1 MFWTGVGYSLAIDL
15 EVLLIQAPF
24 IHLAVRTGFSLLE
37 SMIETKALTTWC
49 VENAMPAVAVTDHNN
64 LFGALEL
71 SESLSNAGIQP
82 IMACCFDVT
91 DEAHQETLSRVSL
104 YAQTKTGYQRLMAL
118 SSEAYL
124 SAEDGVPRLRRS
136 SLLAN
141 TEGLLLLTG
150 GPQGEVAQALLKGRM
165 DEARSRLQDLSGS
178 YPGRCYVEIMRHGR
192 ADERASESGLL
203 QLAYE
208 LNLPI
213 VATHDARFMAAE
225 DAPAHDAMLCIA
237 NSTYLGV
244 EDRPSVAAN
253 QYLKTQDEMRALFAD
268 LPEAIEA
275 TAEIAR
281 RCAVRAVTHSP
292 ILPGFG
298 DGTRSEIEE
307 LRVQAREGLEARIAV
322 APKLYA
328 SPEEYTQRLD
338 YELDVIG
345 KMGFPGY
352 FLIVADFIKWTKSQN
367 IPVGPGRGSGAGSLV
382 AWSLTITDLDPLRFD
397 LLFERFLNPERVSM
411 PDFDIDFCQERRG
424 EVIRY
429 VRDKYGSDSVAMI
442 ITFGTLQAK
451 AVVRDV
457 GRVMQM
463 SYGQVDRL
471 AKLIPFNP
479 AKPPKLKD
487 AIEDEPKF
495 DEEISNDPR
504 VGELLQTALALEGRY
519 RNAGT
524 HAAGVVIGDR
534 PLQELVPLY
543 RDPRAD
549 LPATQFNMKW
559 AEAAGLVKFDFLGLK
574 TLTVIDRALKF
585 IRRDGADVGPE
596 WETLDDAATYELM
609 ASGHTLGVFQLEGQ
623 GMRDT
628 LRKVRPG
635 NIEDVIA
642 IISLYRPGPMDNIP
656 VYVAGK
662 EDPQTVTY
670 QHPDLQPILEATY
683 GVPVYQEQVM
693 RMAQEI
699 AGYSLGEADL
709 LRRAM
714 GKKKLEE
721 MVAQRRRFIDGA
733 AERKGIDEHLANQIF
748 DTMEKF
754 AGYGFNK
761 SHAAAYALIG
771 YQTAYLK
778 CHFPVAFLAASMS
791 LDLHNTD
798 KLAAFFQEARRLK
811 IPVMS
816 PDVNAS
822 MADFDVRDG
831 AIVYALGALKGV
843 GPEAMSHMVLERDAG
858 GAFRDLHD
866 FSERVDPRN
875 VNRKCIEQLARAGA
889 FDRLEP
895 SRARAFAAAPVLAAA
910 AVASAEDRAGGQGGL
925 FGDTEP
931 AMRPTLPQ
939 ASAWNMQQK
948 LDEEFSAIGFY
959 FSGHP
964 LDDVLDGL
972 EEGRITLS
980 IDVAGQ
986 AMDGRPLELIGV
998 VRQRV
1003 EKPARSGGKFAF
1015 LTLSDPTGEVELS
1028 VMPEILMEVRDMLEP
1043 GAAVVVTADVRRRED
1058 EIRLSVRR
1066 VQPIERARIG
1076 KKAPALSV
1084 RLERGAKIEG
1094 LAAIAA
1100 RLKAAPGADRGTIYV
1115 RLTTQCGRAVT
1126 LRLPDTYA
1134 TGLEA
1139 LRALKTA
1146 PGVARVDH
1154 LAA

>member
-1 MFWTGVGYSLAIDL
+1 MT
-15 EVLLIQAPF
+15 QARF
-24 IHLAVRTGFSLLE
+24 IHLAVRTSYSLLE
-37 SMIETKALTTWC
+37 SMIETKSLTEWC
-49 VENAMPAVAVTDHNN
+49 STQAMPAVAVTDHNN

-71 SESLSNAGIQP
+71 SEALSGAGIQP
-82 IMACCFDVT
+82 IMACCFDIT
-91 DEAHQETLSRVSL
+91 DGGHQEKLSRVRI
-104 YAQTKTGYQRLMAL
+104 YAQNDTGYGRLMAL
-118 SSEAYL
+118 SSQAYL
-124 SAEDGVPRLRRS
+124 TADNGEPRLSRTE
-136 SLLAN
+136 LLTD
-141 TEGLLLLTG
+141 TEGLILLTG
-150 GPQGEVAQALLKGRM
+150 GVEGEVGQALLRGRYE
-165 DEARSRLQDLSGS
+165 DARAHLVDLADGF
-178 YPGRCYVEIMRHGR
+178 PGRCYVEISRHGT
-192 ADERASESGLL
+192 AAEAQIEPQLL
-203 QLAYE
+203 RLAYE
-208 LNLPI
+208 LQLPI
-213 VATHDARFMAAE
+213 VATHDARFLTSE
-225 DAPAHDAMLCIA
+225 DAGAHDAMMCIA
-237 NSTYLGV
+237 NGTYLGV
-244 EDRPSVAAN
+244 EDRPQVSAE
-253 QYLKTQDEMRALFAD
+253 QYLKSPEEMCELFAD
-268 LPEAIEA
+268 LPEAVANTI
-275 TAEIAR
+275 EIAK
-281 RCAVRAVTHSP
+281 RCAVRATKHKP
-292 ILPGFG
+292 ILPSFAEG
-298 DGTRSEIEE
+298 DRSEIDE
-307 LRVQAREGLEARIAV
+307 LRKQSVEGLEARLQA
-322 APKLYA
+322 APQLYA
-328 SPEEYTQRLD
+328 PRETYTERLN
-338 YELDVIG
+338 YELGIIER
-345 KMGFPGY
+345 MGFPGY
-352 FLIVADFIKWTKSQN
+352 FLIVADFIKWSKAQG

-382 AWSLTITDLDPLRFD
+382 AWVLTITDLDPLRFD

-429 VRDKYGSDSVAMI
+429 VRDKYGADSVAMI

-479 AKPPKLKD
+479 AKPPKLSE

-495 DEEISNDPR
+495 DEEIDKDPR
-504 VGELLQTALALEGRY
+504 VKELLDTALALEGRY

-534 PLQELVPLY
+534 PLVEIAPLY

-559 AEAAGLVKFDFLGLK
+559 AEEAGLVKFDFLGLK
-574 TLTVIDRALKF
+574 TLTVIDRARYL
-585 IRRDGADVGPE
+585 IERDGGTIGPE

-609 ASGHTLGVFQLEGQ
+609 ASGETLGVFQLEGQ

-628 LRKVRPG
+628 LRKVRPN

-662 EDPQTVTY
+662 EDPATVTY

-714 GKKKLEE
+714 GKKKLAE
-721 MVAQRRRFIDGA
+721 MVAQRKRFIEGA
-733 AERKGIDEHLANQIF
+733 AERKGIDESLANEIF

-778 CHFPVAFLAASMS
+778 RHFPVAFLSASMS

-811 IPVMS
+811 IPVLA
-816 PDVNAS
+816 PDVNS
-822 MADFDVRDG
+822 STADFDVRDD

-843 GPEAMSHMVLERDAG
+843 GVEAMTRLMEEREANG
-858 GAFRDLHD
+858 PFKDLHD
-866 FSERVDPRN
+866 VADRVDPKL
-875 VNRKCIEQLARAGA
+875 VNRKCLEQLSKAGA
-889 FDRLEP
+889 FDALETN
-895 SRARAFAAAPVLAAA
+895 RARALACAPVLAAA
-910 AVASAEDRAGGQGGL
+910 AVSAADDRAGGQAGL
-925 FGDTEP
+925 FGEAEP
-931 AMRPTLPQ
+931 ALKATLPQ
-939 ASAWNMQQK
+939 ATAWNAQTK
-948 LDEEFSAIGFY
+948 LDQEFAAIGFY

-972 EEGRITLS
+972 EPGRVTL
-980 IDVAGQ
+980 AMNLAEQ
-986 AMDGRPLELIGV
+986 AQDGRVLELLGV
-998 VRQRV
+998 VRRRV
-1003 EKPARSGGKFAF
+1003 EKPARNGGKFAF
-1015 LTLSDPTGEVELS
+1015 LTLSDPTGEVELMI
-1028 VMPEILMEVRDMLEP
+1028 MPELLSEERDRLEP
-1043 GAAVVVTADVRRRED
+1043 GAGVVIQTEIRRRDE
-1058 EIRLSVRR
+1058 EIRLTARR
-1066 VQPIERARIG
+1066 VQPIEKARIG
-1076 KKAPALSV
+1076 RKSPSLTI
-1084 RLERGAKIEG
+1084 RLELGADIGELSG
-1094 LAAIAA
+1094 ITA
-1100 RLKAAPGADRGTIYV
+1100 RLASAPGPDRGEIFV
-1115 RLTTQCGRAVT
+1115 RMVTQCGRFVT
-1126 LRLPDTYA
+1126 LKLPGTYA

-1139 LRALKTA
+1139 LRALKMA
-1146 PGVARVDH
+1146 PGVARVEA

>member
-1 MFWTGVGYSLAIDL
+1 MDKPG
-15 EVLLIQAPF
+15 F
-24 IHLAVRTGFSLLE
+24 IHLAIRTSFSLLE
-37 SMIETKALTTWC
+37 SMITTKGLTSWC
-49 VENAMPAVAVTDHNN
+49 ADQGMPAVAVTDRNN

-71 SESLSNAGIQP
+71 SESLAGAGVQP
-82 IMACCFDVT
+82 IMAVCFDVT
-91 DEAHQETLSRVSL
+91 DGAHQETVTRVSL
-104 YAQTKTGYQRLMAL
+104 YAQNQTGYQRLMAL
-118 SSEAYL
+118 SSYAYL
-124 SAEDGVPRLRRS
+124 DADDGVPRIHRS
-136 SLLAN
+136 YLQEQ
-141 TEGLLLLTG
+141 TDGLILLTG
-150 GPQGEVAQALLKGRM
+150 GVEGEVARHILRGKLSEAEAALKSM
-165 DEARSRLQDLSGS
+165 AEDF
-178 YPGRCYVEIMRHGR
+178 PGRCYVEITRHGTP
-192 ADERASESGLL
+192 EELQCEPELL
-203 QLAYE
+203 SLAYQ
-208 LNLPI
+208 LDLPI
-213 VATHDARFMAAE
+213 VATQDARFMTAA
-225 DAPAHDAMLCIA
+225 DAPAHDAMMCIA
-237 NSTYLGV
+237 NGAYLGQ
-244 EDRPSVAAN
+244 EDRPQVAPE
-253 QYLKTQDEMRALFAD
+253 QYLKTAVEMQQLFAD
-268 LPEAIEA
+268 LPEALA
-275 TAEIAR
+275 STVDIAQ
-281 RCAVRAVTHSP
+281 RCGIRAIKHDP
-292 ILPGFG
+292 ILPNFG

-307 LRVQAREGLEARIAV
+307 LRVQAEDGLEARLAA

-328 SPEEYTQRLD
+328 PRETYTERLD
-338 YELDVIG
+338 YELGIIER
-345 KMGFPGY
+345 MGFPGY
-352 FLIVADFIKWTKSQN
+352 FLIVADFIKWAKEQD

-382 AWSLTITDLDPLRFD
+382 AWVLTITDLDPLRFD

-429 VRDKYGSDSVAMI
+429 VRDKYGADSVAMI

-463 SYGQVDRL
+463 PYGQVDRL

-479 AKPPKLKD
+479 ANPPKLQD
-487 AIEDEPKF
+487 AILDEPKF
-495 DEEISNDPR
+495 DEEKDKDPR
-504 VGELLQTALALEGRY
+504 VGELLDTALALEGMY

-534 PLQELVPLY
+534 PLVEIAPLFK
-543 RDPRAD
+543 DPRAD

-559 AEAAGLVKFDFLGLK
+559 AEAGGLVKFDFLGLK

-585 IRRDGADVGPE
+585 IRRDGQDVGPE
-596 WETLDDAATYELM
+596 WHSLDDKATYELM
-609 ASGHTLGVFQLEGQ
+609 ASGQTLGVFQLEGQ

-662 EDPQTVTY
+662 DDPKTIRY
-670 QHPDLQPILEATY
+670 QHPDLEPILNATY

-721 MVAQRRRFIDGA
+721 MVAQRKRFLSGA
-733 AERKGIDEHLANQIF
+733 LELKGIEAGLANDIF

-771 YQTAYLK
+771 YQTGYLK
-778 CHFPVAFLAASMS
+778 AHFPVAFLAASMS

-798 KLAAFFQEARRLK
+798 KLAAFFQEAKRLK
-811 IPVMS
+811 IPVVA

-822 MADFDVRDG
+822 TADFDVRGD

-843 GPEAMSHMVLERDAG
+843 GPEAMNSLVHGRETAG
-858 GAFRDLHD
+858 PFLDLHD
-866 FSERVDPRN
+866 ISDRVDPKDIN
-875 VNRKCIEQLARAGA
+875 KKCLEQLAKAGA
-889 FDRLEP
+889 FDALEGN
-895 SRARAFAAAPVLAAA
+895 RAAALAAAPVIAAA
-910 AVASAEDRAGGQGGL
+910 AAASAEDRAGGQGGL
-925 FGDTEP
+925 FGDAEP
-931 AMRPTLPQ
+931 AMRASLPTAP
-939 ASAWNMQQK
+939 AWNMQQK
-948 LDEEFSAIGFY
+948 LDNEFAAIGFY

-964 LDDVLDGL
+964 LDDVLGSL
-972 EEGRITLS
+972 EEGRITLAMD
-980 IDVAGQ
+980 IQDVAQ
-986 AMDGRPLELIGV
+986 DRKPLELIGV
-998 VRQRV
+998 VRRRV
-1003 EKPARSGGKFAF
+1003 EKPARNGGKFAF
-1015 LTLSDPTGEVELS
+1015 LTLSDPTGEVELM
-1028 VMPEILMEVRDMLEP
+1028 VMPEMLADMRDQLEV
-1043 GAAVVVTADVRRRED
+1043 GKAVVIRTEVRRRDD
-1058 EIRLSVRR
+1058 EIRLSAMNVK
-1066 VQPIERARIG
+1066 PIEQARIA

-1084 RLERGAKIEG
+1084 RLEKGADLGG
-1094 LAAIAA
+1094 LAEIAA
-1100 RLKAAPGADRGTIYV
+1100 RLKAAPGPDRGEIFV
-1115 RLTTQCGRAVT
+1115 RLPTESGQVVT
-1126 LRLPDTYA
+1126 LRLPETYA

-1154 LAA
+1154 MAA